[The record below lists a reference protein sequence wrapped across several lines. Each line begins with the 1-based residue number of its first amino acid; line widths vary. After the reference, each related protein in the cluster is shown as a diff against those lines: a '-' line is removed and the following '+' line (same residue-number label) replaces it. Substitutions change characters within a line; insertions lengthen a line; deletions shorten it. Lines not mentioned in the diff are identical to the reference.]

1 MNTSGNEMNM
11 SAIDK
16 ALAAAVARKAAKEGL
31 EAEPAKSSA
40 KSKKQAVDSASRQ
53 ALKAQRDEERLIRRQ
68 RKEDA
73 RAAKKLAMGSNPPHM
88 KKLDK
93 AAAALPQLREAAQ
106 LTFNEITVNYSASE
120 ITALALHLQHFNRVK
135 ATERALNQT
144 IEAGQTVRIVGGDPK
159 YIGLTGTVFK
169 AQRIRCYV
177 EIQSAKKPIYMFTS
191 DVELLEEQQSATGT
205 EG

>member
-1 MNTSGNEMNM
+1 MNM